1 MSIRT
6 LAVVAMAAVACSV
19 SVGATSASRDGVREQ
34 AIAAKNAAKSGDG
47 ARLGATLSVLER
59 ATVTRRAPQS
69 DVTRAMKRKLP
80 ALRASDGHVSISA
93 YGDDLP
99 ALRAQLQAKG
109 LLDARVHATAVSGR
123 APIAALRD
131 MAATPGLKFLRPTLA
146 MARGHGPSRGLVVS
160 QGDRSLRADL
170 ARRES
175 GASGRGVR
183 VGVLSDSYD
192 CAPGAF
198 EEGAP
203 FTRAADDIRN
213 GDLPRDIHVLKDYFP
228 TPNEDCSDEG
238 RAMMQLIHDV
248 APGSPMAFYTA
259 FESQEDFAA
268 GIRALAGDGAQVI
281 VDDVIYFAE
290 PMFEDGIIA
299 QAVNDVYREG
309 VAYFSSAG
317 NDARLSYESRF
328 RLSAQEGISGPR
340 HDFARGEAV
349 DTLQQGTATAGSA
362 TLFSVQWDQPS
373 LSANGK
379 RGSASDLDVW
389 FYDENGEPFEFCTDD
404 PAQLV
409 CQIPGID
416 FNLDGDAVETP
427 IMVNF
432 SDEDLVVQIG
442 IELFEGPAPNYLK
455 HVWFDLDLGVF
466 AVEEYDTASSTLY
479 GHANA
484 AGAEAVGAAAW
495 YQTEEWG
502 TPLRPQCRPACL
514 NSFSSAGGTP
524 ILFGPNGRRLK
535 APEIRIKPGITGPD
549 GGNTSFFLFDLDFEV
564 PGTSEPD
571 GVPNF
576 FGTSASA
583 PHVAAVAALMLD
595 QRARDISQR
604 KRFIGPRK
612 LTPDAIYWALR
623 LTADDMKLRNFGG
636 DIGPQR
642 VDNARGFDFD
652 TGFGFVDARRALRVT
667 RGF

>member
-1 MSIRT
+1 MSISK
-6 LAVVAMAAVACSV
+6 LAVAAVVAMAISL
-19 SVGATSASRDGVREQ
+19 SFGATAAPRDE
-34 AIAAKNAAKSGDG
+34 AIAAKNAAKSGEG
-47 ARLGATLSVLER
+47 ARLGASLSVLQR
-59 ATVTRRAPQS
+59 ASARRTPQS
-69 DVTRAMKRKLP
+69 DVTRNVKRKVP
-80 ALRASDGHVSISA
+80 ALRANQGYVSVSA
-93 YGDDLP
+93 YGDDLA
-99 ALRAQLQAKG
+99 ALRTALVAKG
-109 LLDARVHATAVSGR
+109 LTDARQHGTAVSGR
-123 APIAALRD
+123 APVSALRD
-131 MAATPGLKFLRPTLA
+131 MARTSGLKFLRPTLA
-146 MARGHGPSRGLVVS
+146 MARDHSPSRGLVVS

-170 ARRES
+170 ARLES
-175 GASGRGVR
+175 GATGRGVR
-183 VGVLSDSYD
+183 IGALSDSYV

-198 EEGAP
+198 AAGAP

-213 GDLPRDIHVLKDYFP
+213 GDLPADVNVLKDLSP
-228 TPNEDCSDEG
+228 TPSDDCSDEG

-248 APGSPMAFYTA
+248 APGSPLAFYTA
-259 FESQEDFAA
+259 FVSQEDFAA
-268 GIRALAGDGAQVI
+268 GIRALADAGSEVI

-299 QAVNDVYREG
+299 QAVNDVYRDG

-328 RLSAQEGISGPR
+328 RLSTDEGISGLR
-340 HDFARGEAV
+340 HDFDRGPGV
-349 DTLQQGTATAGSA
+349 DSLQQATASAGSI
-362 TLFSVQWDQPS
+362 TLLSFQWDEPA

-379 RGSASDLDVW
+379 RGSRSDLDLW
-389 FYDENGEPFEFCTDD
+389 FYDAAGEPIEFCTDD

-416 FNLDGDAVETP
+416 FNLDGDPIETP

-432 SDEDLVVQIG
+432 SAEDVVVQIG
-442 IELFEGPAPNYLK
+442 IELFEGPAPNYIK

-466 AVEEYDTASSTLY
+466 TVEEFDTASGTLY

-502 TPLRPQCRPACL
+502 SPLRPQCLPACL

-524 ILFGPNGRRLK
+524 VFFGPNGRRLK
-535 APEIRIKPGITGPD
+535 TPQIRLKPGVTGPD
-549 GGNTSFFLFDLDFEV
+549 GGNTSFFFFDLGFEV

-571 GVPNF
+571 GFPNF

-595 QRARDISQR
+595 QRARDIAAR
-604 KRFIGPRK
+604 KRFFGPRK
-612 LTPDAIYWALR
+612 LTPDLIYWTLR
-623 LTADDMKLRNFGG
+623 LTADDMTLRNFGG

-642 VDNARGFDFD
+642 VDNANGFDFD
-652 TGFGFVDARRALRVT
+652 TGFGFVDARRALRAI